1 MDRDPDKYE
10 ARANFQLVYTGQ
22 YRQHACPF
30 TGKEVTSESPQVEV
44 DGGSLGVVEELH
56 HFSQSIFWVDTQCCL
71 QTAQPSTRHKECE
84 SYY

>member
-1 MDRDPDKYE
+1 MT
-10 ARANFQLVYTGQ
+10 L
-22 YRQHACPF
+22 
-30 TGKEVTSESPQVEV
+30 SLPQVTQSTT
-44 DGGSLGVVEELH
+44 GSVSVYNFKSERFVPSQYAIRVRVVEELH